1 MSPSIRHDASARS
14 RTGRFASIALFI
26 LVTCAAAACRPH
38 APEGK
43 APPMP
48 DRPIAD
54 VLAARTPELMALP
67 GVVGTYQGAQP
78 DGTPAI
84 VVMLARPDAGLER
97 RIPRTLEGWPVV
109 IEVTG
114 EIRAMPESA
123 R

>member
-1 MSPSIRHDASARS
+1 MSPNLRHNASARS
-14 RTGRFASIALFI
+14 WTGRFASIAFFI
-26 LVTCAAAACRPH
+26 LIACTVAGCWQH

-48 DRPIAD
+48 ERPIAD
-54 VLAARTPELMALP
+54 VLAAHTPELMALP

-78 DGTPAI
+78 DGTPTI
-84 VVMLARPDAGLER
+84 VVMLASPEAGLER
-97 RIPRTLEGWPVV
+97 RIPRVLEGWPVV
-109 IEVTG
+109 VEVTG